1 MATTTDRNINVQRGA
16 VLPVPMG
23 NLGII
28 KCTGLTIANG
38 ASANDRDTAFTIKS
52 QLMVLG
58 CWINVRTASTNNV
71 TVSIGLGAS
80 GAGSA
85 TDFSGELAV
94 NATAAVASAA
104 TAMCVKAGTDAT
116 IVAEISGDPGATA
129 PVFDLYLI
137 VADATL

>member
-1 MATTTDRNINVQRGA
+1 MATETDRSIDVQRGA

-28 KCTGLTIANG
+28 KCTGLTFENG

-52 QLMVLG
+52 QLVVLG
-58 CWINVRTASTNNV
+58 CWINVTTKATNSVTA
-71 TVSIGLGAS
+71 SIGLGAS